1 MPNDRVSSCDDVINF
16 IRREAPM
23 EFERLQSI
31 ARLVE
36 SKPGHLR
43 SRPDPRDLSYAAWL
57 QATFGIFSTRND
69 VEGDALSRRSDLG
82 AIP

>member
-36 SKPGHLR
+36 SKPGHFR
-43 SRPDPRDLSYAAWL
+43 SRPEPHDLSYEAWL
-57 QATFGIFSTRND
+57 QATFGVFSTRND
-69 VEGDALSRRSDLG
+69 VEGA
-82 AIP
+82 A

>member
-1 MPNDRVSSCDDVINF
+1 
-16 IRREAPM
+16 M

-43 SRPDPRDLSYAAWL
+43 SRPEPHDLSYEAWL

-69 VEGDALSRRSDLG
+69 VEGA
-82 AIP
+82 A